1 MSPYDEVYSRLERI
15 KQLWIQLQG
24 TPPHSSKYEVLVGE
38 IRAESLAYLALVD
51 PQKQKKTGIDK

>member
-1 MSPYDEVYSRLERI
+1 MSPYDEVYARLERI
-15 KQLWIQLQG
+15 KQLWVELQR

-51 PQKQKKTGIDK
+51 AQKQKKPGVDK